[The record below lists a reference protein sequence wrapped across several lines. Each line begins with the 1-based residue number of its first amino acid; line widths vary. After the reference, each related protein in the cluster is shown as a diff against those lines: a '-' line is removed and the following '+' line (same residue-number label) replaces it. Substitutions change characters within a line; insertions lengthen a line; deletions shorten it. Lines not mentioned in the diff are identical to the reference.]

1 MMRYQ
6 EELDDRFTK
15 INVWD
20 SATWPRNII
29 LAKLYD
35 NLMFE
40 EPDHEHYPMWESQ
53 YAYHINEH
61 FEGNDKYVPF

>member
-1 MMRYQ
+1 MQYL
-6 EELDDRFTK
+6 EEINKRFTD
-15 INVWD
+15 IDVWD
-20 SATWPRNII
+20 DKTWPRNIT

-40 EPDHEHYPMWESQ
+40 LPDHDHYASWEAH

-61 FEGNDKYVPF
+61 NEGRDKYVPF

>member
-1 MMRYQ
+1 MGQ
-6 EELDDRFTK
+6 CNL
-15 INVWD
+15 
-20 SATWPRNII
+20 ARNII

-40 EPDHEHYPMWESQ
+40 EPDHKHYPMWESQ